1 MDIDD
6 MVEMKEGELEEERDE
21 DTQSNN
27 GYIYII
33 KNLYIV
39 NNWTL

>member
-27 GYIYII
+27 SYIYTI